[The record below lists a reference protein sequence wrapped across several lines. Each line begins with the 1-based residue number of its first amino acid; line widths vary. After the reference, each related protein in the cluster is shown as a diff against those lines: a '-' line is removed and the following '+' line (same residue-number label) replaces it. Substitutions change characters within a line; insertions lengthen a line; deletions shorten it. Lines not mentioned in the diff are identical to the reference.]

1 MSYTVVSGDTL
12 SEIAQ
17 RFDTT
22 YQELALINGIE
33 NPDKIQVG
41 QVLKL
46 PNSSTTSSCNITY
59 EVVSGDTLGKIAK
72 KFGTTYQKIAS
83 INGITNPDKIQVG
96 QALKIPGPCS
106 SSISSFSSAQNSS
119 SSFTTYEIVGGDT
132 LSRIA
137 KRFGTSYQELA
148 RINGIENPHKIKV
161 GQVIKVPDSNV
172 SNSQPPLDPSPASN
186 PPSHPNSNS
195 NQIIVHSENTK
206 VLDALKNSSW
216 NSKADSLSV
225 AYNTL
230 RDNGYS
236 IECAIGL
243 MANLVAEGNYGI
255 VEYAFSKSHSF
266 NFFLPSGGVKC
277 KTIADIE
284 YVKNWTT
291 SNADSGNSKWK
302 KGSCGFGSVQW
313 SYERRVNFANLCL
326 TIMKNDFDVNDNNW
340 SIAEATFIIQ
350 ELKNGYYNSIE
361 KAAIKAGGSVE
372 AWAEAFSDRYEMPS
386 GADLKMT
393 ATGSA
398 CIKRRKFAKD
408 IYEYLKIVMLLINLL
423 LL

>member
-243 MANLVAEGNYGI
+243 MANLVA
-255 VEYAFSKSHSF
+255 
-266 NFFLPSGGVKC
+266 
-277 KTIADIE
+277 
-284 YVKNWTT
+284 
-291 SNADSGNSKWK
+291 
-302 KGSCGFGSVQW
+302 
-313 SYERRVNFANLCL
+313 
-326 TIMKNDFDVNDNNW
+326 
-340 SIAEATFIIQ
+340 
-350 ELKNGYYNSIE
+350 
-361 KAAIKAGGSVE
+361 
-372 AWAEAFSDRYEMPS
+372 
-386 GADLKMT
+386 
-393 ATGSA
+393 
-398 CIKRRKFAKD
+398 
-408 IYEYLKIVMLLINLL
+408 
-423 LL
+423 